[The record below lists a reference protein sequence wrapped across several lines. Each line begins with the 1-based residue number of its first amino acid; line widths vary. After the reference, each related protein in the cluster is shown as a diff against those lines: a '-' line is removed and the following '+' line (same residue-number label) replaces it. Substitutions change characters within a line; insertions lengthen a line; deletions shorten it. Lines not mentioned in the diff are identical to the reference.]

1 MTSHK
6 SRLLF
11 LLELLCHEK
20 DEEHPITVAAT
31 H

>member
-11 LLELLCHEK
+11 LLELLNRET
-20 DEEHPITVAAT
+20 DEEHPIIVAAT